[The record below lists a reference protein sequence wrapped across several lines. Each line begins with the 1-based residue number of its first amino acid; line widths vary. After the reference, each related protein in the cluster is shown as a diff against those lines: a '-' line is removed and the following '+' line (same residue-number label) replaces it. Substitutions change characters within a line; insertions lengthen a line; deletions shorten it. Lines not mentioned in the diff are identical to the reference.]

1 MRERLG
7 VLRRGL
13 FRVLR
18 MIGIGIAYVVSFL
31 LYWLLIGPYGVTLR
45 IALGDL
51 LDSRP
56 DPRARTYWRQLAPN
70 RPNRYRPF

>member
-7 VLRRGL
+7 ALRRGL

-18 MIGIGIAYVVSFL
+18 AVGIGIAFVVSFL
-31 LYWLLIGPYGVTLR
+31 LYWLLIGPYAVTLR

-51 LDSRP
+51 LESRP
-56 DPRARTYWRQLAPN
+56 DARARTYWRPLAPH